1 MLGEKT
7 VKPVA
12 CATESGVAI
21 NNEVSVNFPSQL
33 LPAAPTP
40 VVSAPTPL
48 VSAPTPLL
56 SAPTP
61 NMPQATNPVE
71 AEALHCLGHYLMLPV
86 RTKTEKNRQK
96 RTRYK
101 MNKRMKKA
109 AEGEK
114 TVKPVACA
122 TESGVAINNEVSVN
136 FPSQLLPAAPTP
148 VVSAPTPLVSAPT
161 PLLSAPT
168 PNMPQATN
176 PVEAEALHCLG
187 HYLMLPF
194 SRGAYFILVFLF
206 EQGEK
211 TVKPVACATE
221 SGVAIN
227 NEVSVNFPSQL
238 LPAAPTPVV
247 SAPTP
252 LVSAP
257 TPLLSAPTPNMPQAT
272 NPVEAEALHCL
283 GHYLMLPVRTKT
295 EKNRQKRTRYKMN
308 KRMKKAAEGEKTS
321 VKPVACATES
331 GVTINNE
338 VSVNFPS
345 PLLAA
350 APIPVVSAPTPVVP
364 APTPNM
370 PQATNLDEAEALRLL
385 ARYLMLP
392 VRTKTEKNRQ
402 KRTRYKMNKR
412 MKKAAEV
419 ACESDCQPHG
429 VITVP
434 GIFTSLEQQYDNPV
448 PECMR
453 NAHNPQYEM
462 LPEERSEKLPD
473 ALDTKD
479 ETVKDIEK
487 LLSTFQ
493 EKLFDL
499 EKQLLLE
506 QHQRQEMDFDKHDVD
521 TEFIGLND

>member
-1 MLGEKT
+1 MIADTADENKYGEILRPDVRLDDRFCTEQNEKEKLEGCLVQVT
-7 VKPVA
+7 EDLVCERQQRRELEYLVFSQK
-12 CATESGVAI
+12 ATISELLEDEGQSLYEGS
-21 NNEVSVNFPSQL
+21 EVRDQL
-33 LPAAPTP
+33 EAF
-40 VVSAPTPL
+40 V
-48 VSAPTPLL
+48 LL
-56 SAPTP
+56 SQELYT
-61 NMPQATNPVE
+61 QAQELIKFLTHSEETYRN
-71 AEALHCLGHYLMLPV
+71 
-86 RTKTEKNRQK
+86 Q
-96 RTRYK
+96 
-101 MNKRMKKA
+101 A
-109 AEGEK
+109 AELQNEK
-114 TVKPVACA
+114 GKLEGRLV
-122 TESGVAINNEVSVN
+122 
-136 FPSQLLPAAPTP
+136 QLTQD
-148 VVSAPTPLVSAPT
+148 LVCERQQRRE
-161 PLLSAPT
+161 L
-168 PNMPQATN
+168 
-176 PVEAEALHCLG
+176 ED
-187 HYLMLPF
+187 
-194 SRGAYFILVFLF
+194 LVFSQRATISELLEEK
-206 EQGEK
+206 EQSLNNGSEVRDQLKACILLNQGFKAQVQEFMKVITHCEETHCNQTAEGEK

-419 ACESDCQPHG
+419 WRHFNSMR
-429 VITVP
+429 
-434 GIFTSLEQQYDNPV
+434 FT
-448 PECMR
+448 
-453 NAHNPQYEM
+453 
-462 LPEERSEKLPD
+462 
-473 ALDTKD
+473 
-479 ETVKDIEK
+479 
-487 LLSTFQ
+487 
-493 EKLFDL
+493 
-499 EKQLLLE
+499 
-506 QHQRQEMDFDKHDVD
+506 
-521 TEFIGLND
+521 